1 MDKACYTFKSLPRRI
16 CDVCCKTSKD
26 PYKAMLN
33 CLQEHTTEEV
43 NRSPPAQ
50 LMMGR
55 RLKST
60 LPATV
65 PLLRPQGSN
74 EVNRILKKRKV
85 TQQYYDKLCGKE
97 LPALQPGNTVRMQHG
112 DKWIPARVSYKQ
124 KSTRSYVVE
133 TPYGRKSCPS
143 GSRDHVTSDF

>member
-1 MDKACYTFKSLPRRI
+1 
-16 CDVCCKTSKD
+16 
-26 PYKAMLN
+26 MLQN
-33 CLQEHTTEEV
+33 IQRPLQSHVKLQEHTTEEV

-65 PLLRPQGSN
+65 PLLRPQGSD
-74 EVNRILKKRKV
+74 EVNRM

-97 LPALQPGNTVRMQHG
+97 LPALQPGDTVRMQHG

-143 GSRDHVTSDF
+143 GSRDHVTSAF